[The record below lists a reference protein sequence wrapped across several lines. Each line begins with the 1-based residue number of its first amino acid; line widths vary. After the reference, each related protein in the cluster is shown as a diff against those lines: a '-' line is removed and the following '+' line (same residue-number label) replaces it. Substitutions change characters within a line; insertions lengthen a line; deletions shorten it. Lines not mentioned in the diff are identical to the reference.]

1 MKTMSP
7 LSKPIKFRPIL
18 KQTPWGGNRIVP
30 FKHLDETTDHIGE
43 SWDISSVNDNI
54 SIVAE
59 GAYAGTTLNN
69 MISRFQA
76 DLVGHKVYADNG
88 NRFPLLIKFIDAH
101 NDLSIQ
107 VHPNDKIAGNQGY
120 NNGKTELWYVLDAK
134 PEASLLCGFNK
145 KVTKDEYRTRACD
158 GTICD
163 IIKRFPVKEYDCFFI
178 PAGQVHAIC
187 SGIFLIEIQQTSDT
201 TYRIFDYNRK
211 GIDGKLRP
219 LHINEAEQAIDFNGE
234 EPGGKIDYDFRLN
247 HRNEMVKCP
256 YFTTSS
262 YGLTL
267 PMTIPLKTVD
277 SFVILIAC
285 RGRFTISLDNNEA
298 MQVNAGETIL
308 IPASAASA
316 LITPLGNSCHFL
328 SVHID

>member
-7 LSKPIKFRPIL
+7 LSKPIKFHPIL

-30 FKHLDETTDHIGE
+30 FKHLNETIDHIGE

-59 GAYAGTTLNN
+59 GVYAGTTLND

-76 DLVGHKVYADNG
+76 DLVGHKVYAKNG

-107 VHPNDKIAGNQGY
+107 VHPNDKIAGNRGY
-120 NNGKTELWYVLDAK
+120 SNGKTELWYVLDAK
-134 PEASLLCGFNK
+134 PDASLLCGFNK
-145 KVTKDEYRTRACD
+145 EVTKDEYRSRACD

-163 IIKRFPVKEYDCFFI
+163 IIKRFPVKENDCFFI

-219 LHINEAEQAIDFNGE
+219 LHINEAEQAIDFNGKDK
-234 EPGGKIDYDFRLN
+234 GGKIDYDFLLN
-247 HRNEMVKCP
+247 HCNEIVKCP

-267 PMTIPLKTVD
+267 PLTIPLKTVD
-277 SFVILIAC
+277 SFVILIAYSGC
-285 RGRFTISLDNNEA
+285 FTISLDHNEP

-316 LITPLGNSCHFL
+316 HIVPIDNSCHFL

>member
-7 LSKPIKFRPIL
+7 LSKPLKFRPIL

-30 FKHLDETTDHIGE
+30 FKHLDETIGHIGE
-43 SWDISSVNDNI
+43 SWDISSVNDHI
-54 SIVAE
+54 SIVAD
-59 GAYAGTTLNN
+59 GTYAGMTLND

-76 DLVGHKVYADNG
+76 DLVGHKVYAKNG
-88 NRFPLLIKFIDAH
+88 SRFPLLIKFIDAH

-107 VHPNDKIAGNQGY
+107 VHPNDKIAGNRGY
-120 NNGKTELWYVLDAK
+120 SNGKTELWYVLEAK
-134 PEASLLCGFNK
+134 PEASLLCGFSRN
-145 KVTKDEYRTRACD
+145 VTKDEYRRRACD

-163 IIKRFPVKEYDCFFI
+163 IIKRFPVKENDCFFI

-219 LHINEAEQAIDFNGE
+219 LHINEAEQAIDFNGKDK
-234 EPGGKIDYDFRLN
+234 GGKIDYDFQPDR
-247 HRNEMVKCP
+247 RNELVKCP

-262 YGLTL
+262 YELTR
-267 PMTIPLKTVD
+267 PMTMSLEMLD

-285 RGRFTISLDNNEA
+285 RGSFTISLDHNVP
-298 MQVNAGETIL
+298 MPVNAGETIL
-308 IPASAASA
+308 IPASTASA
-316 LITPLGNSCHFL
+316 LVTPTGNSCQFL